1 MQSMSSSS
9 IVFIDLEVTKHTQT
23 IASIGAYIDEEN
35 GFEGQSLHELIRL
48 CVQQTPSYVCGH
60 NFIDHDK
67 RYLEN
72 STFNALLQ
80 RLKILDTLYLSLLL
94 FPDKVTHKLEKPY
107 KTEAHIANSPFGDS
121 VATKELLMLLVE
133 RFYSL
138 DESLKQAL
146 YLLLN
151 THAIYAPFFEYI
163 AYQSSEISLYEHF
176 KSLIQCE
183 KKVFEAITVR
193 RSANLVI

>member
-80 RLKILDTLYLSLLL
+80 RLKTRYAL
-94 FPDKVTHKLEKPY
+94 P
-107 KTEAHIANSPFGDS
+107 
-121 VATKELLMLLVE
+121 LLVIVS
-133 RFYSL
+133 R
-138 DESLKQAL
+138 
-146 YLLLN
+146 
-151 THAIYAPFFEYI
+151 
-163 AYQSSEISLYEHF
+163 
-176 KSLIQCE
+176 
-183 KKVFEAITVR
+183 
-193 RSANLVI
+193 